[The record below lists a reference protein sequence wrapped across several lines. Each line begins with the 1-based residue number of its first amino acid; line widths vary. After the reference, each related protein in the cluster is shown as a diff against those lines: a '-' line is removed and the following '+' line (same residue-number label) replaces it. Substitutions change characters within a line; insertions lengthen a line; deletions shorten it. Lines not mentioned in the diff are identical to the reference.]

1 MRANELKPGMA
12 VNMDGRLY
20 VCVKTDHV
28 KPGKGPAYVQAKLRA
43 IDGGIAEKR
52 FNSDAQIDGATLDRR
67 EMEYLYS
74 DASGATF
81 MDSEDFEQVIIPTD
95 VLGDALLYIRPNGTC
110 NCLFHEGSPVSVDLP
125 SAVDLEITDTPP
137 GIKGATVTNQLKEAT
152 LETGLKTKVPP
163 FIVTGETIRVST
175 DDGSYLSRVKTD

>member
-1 MRANELKPGMA
+1 MRANELRPGMA

-20 VCVKTDHV
+20 ICVKTEHV
-28 KPGKGPAYVQAKLRA
+28 KPGKGPAYLQAKLRG

-52 FNSDAQIDGATLDRR
+52 FNSDAQVDGATLDRR

-74 DASGATF
+74 DGTGATF
-81 MDSEDFEQVIIPTD
+81 MDSEDFDQVIIPTD

-110 NCLFHEGSPVSVDLP
+110 TCLFHEGSPISVDLP
-125 SAVDLEITDTPP
+125 SAVDLEISDTPP

-175 DDGSYLSRVKTD
+175 EDGSYLSRVKTD